1 MRIFAVV
8 VVIVV
13 GTCGTAWAKKPL
25 PSKQKLEA
33 AKIVAR
39 DRYFADLKQAGET
52 KLKTFLD
59 AGDATSDDDARQAA
73 LYFVVADAAVQS
85 GQWSVAFDAL
95 ERLARNFDF
104 DMLAGKI
111 KLLESAAKPA
121 KSAEVRVSLV
131 NRLLELVDEAM
142 TAERFDIAEQA
153 SKLGELAAIKLRD
166 PKLRKELAA
175 KKAQVEARRRRRR
188 AETDALSKAE
198 ALLKN
203 DPNDPEA
210 NRIVGVHLATSDQW
224 PEALAHLRRAD
235 DPALSRAAESDAGE
249 PDEPAKQ
256 VVVADA
262 WWELADS
269 FDGETQRAALRGR
282 AVHWYSRAVSGLKD
296 LPRTRAARRIKYS
309 GESMVAAAAANGAGN
324 GGDNGGENSADI
336 VLADGVHLR
345 LLKIP
350 ASEDEKIKP
359 FWLAQ
364 TEITEPQWS
373 AVMGGAALSR
383 DLPKVKI
390 SFNQCR
396 VWCEKMNAAPIGRR
410 YRFRLPS
417 RDEFAHACGKPA
429 AYDGDLT
436 EYAWCRDNSPD
447 KIQSVGQ
454 KKANSFGLFD
464 ILGNVWELADDGNF
478 YGMSI
483 SDPIVNPGMAF
494 TGVDLPGDYK
504 GTRADYFGENLGV
517 RIAADLR

>member
-1 MRIFAVV
+1 MRIYAFIVALVV
-8 VVIVV
+8 Y
-13 GTCGTAWAKKPL
+13 TSGTAWAKKPL
-25 PSKQKLEA
+25 PSKPKLEA

-39 DRYFADLKQAGET
+39 DRYFTDLKQAGET

-85 GQWSVAFDAL
+85 GQWSLAFDAV
-95 ERLARNFDF
+95 ERLARNFDY
-104 DMLAGKI
+104 DLLAGKI
-111 KLLESAAKPA
+111 KLLESAAKSA
-121 KSAEVRVSLV
+121 RSAEARVSLV

-153 SKLGELAAIKLRD
+153 SKLGELAAVKLRD

-175 KKAQVEARRRRRR
+175 KKAQVEVRRRRRR
-188 AETDALSKAE
+188 AEADALSKAE

-203 DPNDPEA
+203 DRNDPEA

-224 PEALAHLRRAD
+224 PEALGHFRRAD
-235 DPALSRAAESDAGE
+235 DRALIQAAEADAGE

-269 FDGETQRAALRGR
+269 FDGEAQRSALRGR
-282 AVHWYSRAVSGLKD
+282 AVYWYSRAVGGLKGM
-296 LPRTRAARRIKYS
+296 PRTRAARRIKYS
-309 GESMVAAAAANGAGN
+309 GESVVVAAAANGGGN
-324 GGDNGGENSADI
+324 GADI
-336 VLADGVHLR
+336 LLADGVRLR

-350 ASEDEKIKP
+350 GSEDERIKP
-359 FWLAQ
+359 FWLAD
-364 TEITEPQWS
+364 TEITEPQWV
-373 AVMGGAALSR
+373 AVMGGVALSH
-383 DLPKVKI
+383 DLPKVSI
-390 SFNQCR
+390 TFNQCR
-396 VWCEKMNAAPIGRR
+396 DWCEKLNATPIGRR

-429 AYDGDLT
+429 AYEGDLA
-436 EYAWCRDNSPD
+436 EYAWCRDNSPE
-447 KIQSVGQ
+447 KIQPVGQ
-454 KKANSFGLFD
+454 KKANPFGLFD
-464 ILGNVWELADDGNF
+464 ILGNVWELTDDGKF
-478 YGMSI
+478 YGMSV

-494 TGVDLPGDYK
+494 TGVDLPSEYNGP
-504 GTRADYFGENLGV
+504 RADYAGGNVGV